1 MLEITINGTAHAT
14 KGAEFLSRE
23 DGHPLDGER
32 VPVRDVAVI
41 ARWAQTVPGGNVCS
55 KGSKFYV
62 THDEAMALLKA
73 SQVELAAVVEAPAP
87 VEVEEEPEPEPEHKK
102 KARKRAR

>member
-73 SQVELAAVVEAPAP
+73 GQVELAAVVEAPAP
-87 VEVEEEPEPEPEHKK
+87 VEPKPEAKK